1 MNGEFLG
8 ALDQIA
14 SEKGIDKEVLVD
26 AIEAAL
32 LSAYKKNFGTSQNV
46 QVNIDKSTGV
56 VKVYAMKTIVEE
68 VEDKSQQIYL
78 EDAQRIDPV
87 YELGDV
93 VKIEVTPKNFGRIAA
108 QNAKQVV
115 VQRIREAERALI
127 YQKFVEK
134 EDEIMTCVIQRAER
148 RNIFVD
154 IDGAEATMPPNE
166 QVINENYQVNDR
178 LIVYITEVKM
188 TNKGPQ
194 IIVSRTHPNLVKRL
208 FEREVPEIIRG
219 EVIIKDIAREA
230 GSRTKMAV
238 FTHHPSIDPIGA
250 CV

>member
-188 TNKGPQ
+188 TNKGPLFC
-194 IIVSRTHPNLVKRL
+194 ILNRPIHNLIL
-208 FEREVPEIIRG
+208 QLWATQSLEQF
-219 EVIIKDIAREA
+219 
-230 GSRTKMAV
+230 
-238 FTHHPSIDPIGA
+238 FQ
-250 CV
+250 CFF

>member
-14 SEKGIDKEVLVD
+14 SEKGIDKEILID

-56 VKVYAMKTIVEE
+56 VKVYAMKTIVDE
-68 VEDKSQQIYL
+68 VVDESQQIYL

-87 YELGDV
+87 YKLGDV

-127 YQKFVEK
+127 YQK
-134 EDEIMTCVIQRAER
+134 I
-148 RNIFVD
+148 
-154 IDGAEATMPPNE
+154 
-166 QVINENYQVNDR
+166 Y
-178 LIVYITEVKM
+178 
-188 TNKGPQ
+188 
-194 IIVSRTHPNLVKRL
+194 
-208 FEREVPEIIRG
+208 
-219 EVIIKDIAREA
+219 
-230 GSRTKMAV
+230 
-238 FTHHPSIDPIGA
+238 
-250 CV
+250 